1 MSVYIKGGIMNTLEK
16 QIKELKKN
24 IAREPKIVKK
34 LESLRKKCEC
44 QEKPIIF
51 DGDMHKYQMKN
62 LKAKSN
68 ATLKLMRLA
77 PVIEKY
83 EAILVSI
90 EEDKAKLA
98 ELQAPQMEV

>member
-1 MSVYIKGGIMNTLEK
+1 
-16 QIKELKKN
+16 
-24 IAREPKIVKK
+24 
-34 LESLRKKCEC
+34 
-44 QEKPIIF
+44 
-51 DGDMHKYQMKN
+51 MKN